1 MVDAYKMF
9 EYISLLQTPPATCK
23 EPTYLQN
30 TQSFPRKSMIFFL
43 IPKSLKSKTE
53 C

>member
-9 EYISLLQTPPATCK
+9 EYTSLLQTPPATCK

-30 TQSFPRKSMIFFL
+30 TQSFPCKSMIFFL
-43 IPKSLKSKTE
+43 FLNLLRVR
-53 C
+53 